1 MRGQISQIQ
10 RLKQINTRL
19 KNSNDQLRTEN
30 RELKKEIRVLQK
42 EVIKLQ
48 AKFEDKELQRQ
59 HLPEKLYK
67 PNKPDSEHKPLGRKP
82 GSQGYHRPKP
92 KDEDVTEEIKFTP
105 ARCPYCKQGGCLGP
119 AQETI
124 IKFLEDIVILPEKI
138 VKKYI
143 ITKHWCSNCQEYVRS
158 DKIPPKIER
167 IGPNVMAY
175 VLYARYRLRLPFNK
189 IQQSLKDLHNF
200 NLSEGEISEQLK
212 QAHELFGADYE
223 AICELIRQSDK
234 VYCDETGWRIRGKN
248 FWIWVFVTPQGLRY
262 VIEDSRGKGVPS
274 QALGDKE
281 DRVLISDFY
290 SAYQNLPGQNQYCWV
305 HLLRDSKQT
314 ESQFH
319 EDLKNFYQ
327 QLKAELKLKVKQRN
341 YKRLDRLLEEI
352 SQRQYSDQ
360 DIERV
365 KQLQARIKKH
375 RPELLTCLKHENV
388 LPENN
393 TAERALR
400 NNVVMRKIF
409 GGSRSVESAKV
420 MEVNTSV
427 LDTLEQQN
435 PDRGFFGVVLPKLKE
450 LRGEDDES
458 V

>member
-1 MRGQISQIQ
+1 MADKLSQIQ

-19 KNSNDQLRTEN
+19 KNSNDQLRAEN
-30 RELKKEIRVLQK
+30 KELKQEIRALQK
-42 EVIKLQ
+42 EVSKLQ
-48 AKFEDKELQRQ
+48 AKFEDKELQRK
-59 HLPEKLYK
+59 HLLEKLYK
-67 PNKPDSEHKPLGRKP
+67 PNKKSDQDKPLGKKP
-82 GSQGYHRPKP
+82 GARGYHRPKP

-138 VKKYI
+138 VKKFI
-143 ITKHWCSNCQEYVRS
+143 ITKHWCSNCKEYIRS
-158 DKIPPKIER
+158 DKIPAKIER
-167 IGPNVMAY
+167 IGPNTMAY

-189 IQQSLKDLHNF
+189 IKQSLKDLHNF
-200 NLSEGEISEQLK
+200 DLSEGEISEQLN
-212 QAHELFGADYE
+212 QASELFGADYE
-223 AICELIRQSDK
+223 AICELIRQSDQ
-234 VYCDETGWRIRGKN
+234 VYCDETGWRIRGQN

-262 VIEDSRGKGVPS
+262 VIEDTRGKGVPER
-274 QALGDKE
+274 ALGDKE

-290 SAYQNLPGQNQYCWV
+290 AAYQNLPGKNQYCWV

-319 EDLKNFYQ
+319 EDLKDFYQ
-327 QLKAELKLKVKQRN
+327 QLKAELKLKVKQRD

-352 SQRQYSDQ
+352 SLKQYADKNT
-360 DIERV
+360 ERV
-365 KQLQARIKKH
+365 KQLQDRIKKN
-375 RPELLTCLKHENV
+375 RPELLTCLKYKDV

-409 GGSRSVESAKV
+409 GCSRSIESAKV
-420 MEVNTSV
+420 MEVNTSI
-427 LDTLEQQN
+427 LDTLQIQN
-435 PDRGFFGVVLPKLKE
+435 PDKNFFEVTLPKLKE
-450 LRGEDDES
+450 LRGENDEA